1 MLNKYILKLFQVSL
15 RECRNIYIKVPFI
28 QKDLREVEITK
39 NIIDGSK
46 PLSCGLLHKIS
57 MAVNLIAIK

>member
-15 RECRNIYIKVPFI
+15 RKSRNIYIKVPFI

-39 NIIDGSK
+39 NK
-46 PLSCGLLHKIS
+46 KLK
-57 MAVNLIAIK
+57 ARRR

>member
-39 NIIDGSK
+39 NKCFKNKRKLFGI
-46 PLSCGLLHKIS
+46 P
-57 MAVNLIAIK
+57 

>member
-39 NIIDGSK
+39 NKSFAGKGEI
-46 PLSCGLLHKIS
+46 
-57 MAVNLIAIK
+57 